1 MQFVGN
7 GKLIDIACQ
16 NKNCINFV
24 TEAVVFIIVIM
35 ILKFIV
41 FYTILQVP
49 YTREN

>member
-7 GKLIDIACQ
+7 DELIDIACK
-16 NKNCINFV
+16 NRNCINFD
-24 TEAVVFIIVIM
+24 TEVVIM

>member
-1 MQFVGN
+1 MQYMQFVGN

-24 TEAVVFIIVIM
+24 TEAVVVIM

>member
-16 NKNCINFV
+16 NYNCINFV
-24 TEAVVFIIVIM
+24 TEAVVLIVIM

>member
-7 GKLIDIACQ
+7 DRPIDIACK
-16 NKNCINFV
+16 NRNCINFD
-24 TEAVVFIIVIM
+24 TEAVVVIM